1 MIHPDTEP
9 SPFNAAAKAAY
20 LRTHP
25 TAHAQGLH
33 NDLAAIEW
41 RHGYITAAAER
52 PVPDPSAD
60 EQHVINRFGIFDEE
74 MQA

>member
-1 MIHPDTEP
+1 MIHSDTEP
-9 SPFNAAAKAAY
+9 SPFYEASQAAY

-25 TAHAQGLH
+25 FINAKGLH

-41 RHGYITAAAER
+41 RHGYITAARER
-52 PVPDPSAD
+52 PIPEPSAA
-60 EQHVINRFGIFDEE
+60 EQAIINRFGIFDEE